1 MFIVIS
7 PSMRPLVAT
16 IIAMLLTIVT
26 TPPLKRMAL
35 RLGVTAPPSD
45 DGRHSEATPLL
56 GGVAIVISILIAL
69 AAVHSL
75 SVGML
80 AGSIGLLAVGVID
93 DVVAFRALPKLLSQ
107 IAIVAITL
115 RFVGPF
121 HLAPWSWLN
130 VFLAGFFL
138 LATINAFN
146 LIDGLDGLATGI
158 GIAVAVACGVIALVH
173 NQAPLGCNALA
184 VAGALCG
191 FLLYNASPASI
202 FMGDSGALP
211 LGLIL
216 GLLALHC
223 GGLSGNS
230 RLSRYVV
237 PMLLMLVPL
246 LDTAIVSV
254 SRMAT
259 GKPISRRGLDHSHH
273 KLLALGLAEPV
284 AVGLFWI
291 VTAATS
297 ALAVAV
303 VMIPHAP
310 LLATLPMVA
319 GLFGVIALFMVDL
332 TFDRTSPGVA
342 IAELRGLARA
352 ILTFSYKRRM
362 AEALLDFALIPA
374 AYFGAF
380 LIRLDFR
387 INDALMASLLHCV
400 PWVLAV
406 TYAAFMVSGVYRG
419 IWRYASVA
427 DLLRLTIGAVL
438 AGAFLVLLSMNIRI
452 ELSGSIAVLYV
463 ILLANFLVAS
473 RFSFRA
479 LRRGIALLA
488 VANERVLIVG
498 ADELAEAAARYL
510 AVARSRRA
518 KIVGFVDDD
527 AMKLGKLVHGRQVMG
542 SLKDLERILLATNF
556 NELLVAV
563 DSLPREMT
571 LSLWEFANR
580 HHLLVRRFSI
590 RLNDIGPPGE
600 SDVLPSSGEN
610 RGSTSGQVVA

>member
-1 MFIVIS
+1 MFIVIN
-7 PSMRPLVAT
+7 PSLRPLVAT

-26 TPPLKRMAL
+26 TPPLRRMAL
-35 RLGVTAPPSD
+35 RFGVTAPPSD
-45 DGRHSEATPLL
+45 DGRHPEATPLL
-56 GGVAIVISILIAL
+56 GGVAIIISILFAL

-75 SVGML
+75 NVGML
-80 AGSIGLLAVGVID
+80 AGSLGLLAVGVID

-121 HLAPWSWLN
+121 HLAPWGGLN
-130 VFLAGFFL
+130 ALLTGFFL

-158 GIAVAVACGVIALVH
+158 GIAVAVASGVIALVH
-173 NQAPLGCNALA
+173 NQAPLGCRALA

-216 GLLALHC
+216 GLLALHS
-223 GGLSGNS
+223 GDLSGNS

-237 PMLLMLVPL
+237 PMLLMLAPL
-246 LDTAIVSV
+246 RDTAIVSV

-273 KLLALGLAEPV
+273 KLLALGLAEPA

-297 ALAVAV
+297 ALAVTV
-303 VMIPHAP
+303 VMIPHAL

-342 IAELRGLARA
+342 IAELRGLARV
-352 ILTFSYKRRM
+352 ILTFSYKRRL
-362 AEALLDFALIPA
+362 AEAMLDLALIPA

-387 INDALMASLLHCV
+387 VNDALMASLLACV

-419 IWRYASVA
+419 IWRYASVS
-427 DLLRLTIGAVL
+427 DLLRLAIGAML
-438 AGAFLVLLSMNIRI
+438 AGAFLVLLSMIVRI

-488 VANERVLIVG
+488 VADERVLIVG

-510 AVARSRRA
+510 AVARGRRA

-542 SLKDLERILLATNF
+542 SLADLERILLATNF
-556 NELLVAV
+556 NELLVAM

-580 HHLLVRRFSI
+580 HHLSVRRFSI

-600 SDVLPSSGEN
+600 SGALPAAGAN
-610 RGSTSGQVVA
+610 RGAAGGQVVA

>member
-7 PSMRPLVAT
+7 PPLRPLVAT
-16 IIAMLLTIVT
+16 LVAMLLTIVT

-45 DGRHSEATPLL
+45 DGRHHEATPLL

-75 SVGML
+75 SLGML

-93 DVVAFRALPKLLSQ
+93 DAVAFRALPKLLSQ
-107 IAIVAITL
+107 IAIVAIVL
-115 RFVGPF
+115 GVEGPL
-121 HLAPWSWLN
+121 HLAPWHWLN
-130 VFLAGFFL
+130 ALLTGFFL

-158 GIAVAVACGVIALVH
+158 GIVIAVACGVIALVN
-173 NQAPLGCNALA
+173 NQTALGCRALA
-184 VAGALCG
+184 IAGALCG
-191 FLLYNASPASI
+191 FLLYNATPASI

-216 GLLALHC
+216 GLLALHA
-223 GGLSGNS
+223 GDLSGNS
-230 RLSRYVV
+230 RLSRYVA

-273 KLLALGLAEPV
+273 KLLALGVAEPT

-303 VMIPHAP
+303 VMIPHP
-310 LLATLPMVA
+310 LLLSTLPMVA
-319 GLFGVIALFMVDL
+319 GLFGAIALFMVDL
-332 TFDRTSPGVA
+332 TFDRTSPGAA
-342 IAELRGLARA
+342 IAELRGLAHA
-352 ILTFSYKRRM
+352 ILTFSYKRRL
-362 AEALLDFALIPA
+362 AEALLDLALIPA

-387 INDALMASLLHCV
+387 INDALMNSLLLCV
-400 PWVLAV
+400 PWVLAT
-406 TYAAFMVSGVYRG
+406 TYAAFMMSGVYRG
-419 IWRYASVA
+419 IWRYASVS

-438 AGAFLVLLSMNIRI
+438 AGAFLVLISMIVRI

-488 VANERVLIVG
+488 VADRRVLIVG

-510 AVARSRRA
+510 AVARGART
-518 KIVGFVDDD
+518 KIVGFVDND

-542 SLKDLERILLATNF
+542 SLEDLEQILLATNF

-571 LSLWEFANR
+571 LLLWEFANR
-580 HHLLVRRFSI
+580 HHLSVRRFSI
-590 RLNDIGPPGE
+590 RLNDMGPAGE
-600 SDVLPSSGEN
+600 SDLVPAPGAN
-610 RGSTSGQVVA
+610 RGAAGGQVVA